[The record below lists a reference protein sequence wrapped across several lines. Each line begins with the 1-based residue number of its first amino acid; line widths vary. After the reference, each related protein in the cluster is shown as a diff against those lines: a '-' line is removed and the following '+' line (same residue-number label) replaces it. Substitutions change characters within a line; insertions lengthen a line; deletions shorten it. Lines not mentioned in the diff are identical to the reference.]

1 MRLASHRVR
10 SWSPTLRPV
19 SQPYYPEQERSFAE
33 DKCFLCGTQLTSDN
47 RSDEHVIPKWVQHE
61 FALWNQNLTLLN
73 QTPIPYR
80 QLTIPCCAPCNNEHL
95 NRIEVAVSTAWR
107 EGFDSFASLNRDVL
121 FLWLAKIVYGL
132 LVRELFLPADRRR
145 PDEGSIVEADLLREF
160 RMHHFLMQGAR
171 GVVRWSSLPA
181 SIVLVRTKVST
192 DNRLNFDMI
201 DAPWGPVLTMR
212 LGEVGILSILQD
224 WGCFENS
231 RFNAIERVIDH
242 ELAPI
247 QFREA
252 AMFTRYMG
260 YLYKLNPGLMISTE
274 DDGTQTVHCVGSLA
288 TTPYR
293 PFDIGEFAT
302 MLSFA
307 LNLNIEDVLI
317 GDDRCV
323 SWLTDGHGKPLDV
336 PFEAQAGAFTGEPPG
351 TIAM

>member
-1 MRLASHRVR
+1 MN
-10 SWSPTLRPV
+10 
-19 SQPYYPEQERSFAE
+19 QPYYPEWERSFAE
-33 DKCFLCGTQLTSDN
+33 DECFLCGTQLTSDN

-61 FALWNQNLTLLN
+61 FGLWNQKLTLLN
-73 QTPIPYR
+73 GTSIPYR
-80 QLTIPCCAPCNNEHL
+80 QLTIPCCAPCNNAHL
-95 NRIEVAVSTAWR
+95 SSIEVAVSTAWR
-107 EGFDSFASLNRDVL
+107 GGFDSFANLDRDVL

-145 PDEGSIVEADLLREF
+145 PGEGSIVDADLLREF

-171 GVVRWSSLPA
+171 DAVGWSRLPA

-212 LGEVGILSILQD
+212 LGGVGILSILQD

-260 YLYKLNPGLMISTE
+260 YLYKLNPGLMITIE
-274 DDGTQTVHCVGSLA
+274 DDGTQTVHFAGSLA
-288 TTPYR
+288 ATAYR
-293 PFDIGEFAT
+293 PFDVKEFAT

-307 LNLNIEDVLI
+307 LNLTIDDVLV

-323 SWLTDGHGKPLDV
+323 SWLTDGQGKPLDV
-336 PFEAQAGAFTGEPPG
+336 PFDAQAGAFTGEPPG
-351 TIAM
+351 TITM